1 MESLQ
6 NLILGSSSPSRI
18 DLLKRIF
25 NTFEII
31 KPDIEEPS
39 SGFSS
44 PREQVAVISWLKG
57 QEVSLQV
64 KQGVII
70 AADTIGWIDGKPL
83 LKPIDR
89 EDAKEMISRMS
100 GRNHELWT
108 GVVLWHKPTNLQLC
122 WQEQS
127 IVSFKKVSPAEIEN
141 YLETRSWKNHSGS
154 YAIEEENDPWVQISQ
169 GSITNVIGLPLESL
183 LFNLEKFKNMIAMDQ
198 IKL

>member
-1 MESLQ
+1 MESQQ

-18 DLLKRIF
+18 ELLKRIF

-39 SGFSS
+39 SGFST

-64 KQGVII
+64 KQGII
-70 AADTIGWIDGKPL
+70 ISADTIGWIDGKPL

-108 GVVLWHKPTNLQLC
+108 GVVLWHEPTNLQLC

-127 IVSFKKVSPAEIEN
+127 IVSFKKVSPPEIEH

-169 GSITNVIGLPLESL
+169 GSISNVIGLPLESL
-183 LFNLEKFKNMIAMDQ
+183 LFNLEKFKNMVSIDQ
-198 IKL
+198 I

>member
-1 MESLQ
+1 MESKQ

-18 DLLKRIF
+18 ELLKRIF
-25 NTFEII
+25 HTFEII

-44 PREQVAVISWLKG
+44 PREQVALISWLKG
-57 QEVSLQV
+57 QEVSFQV
-64 KQGVII
+64 GDGIII

-83 LKPIDR
+83 LKPLDR
-89 EDAKEMISRMS
+89 DDAKDMISRMS
-100 GRNHELWT
+100 GRDHELWT
-108 GVVLWHKPTNLQLC
+108 GVVLWHKPTNLQMS

-127 IVSFKKVSPAEIEN
+127 IVSFKKVIPEEIER

-154 YAIEEENDPWVQISQ
+154 YAIEEENDPWVKISK

-183 LFNLEKFKNMIAMDQ
+183 LINLKKFEKMLAIDHF
-198 IKL
+198 

>member
-1 MESLQ
+1 MESKH

-18 DLLKRIF
+18 ELLKRIF
-25 NTFEII
+25 HTFEII

-44 PREQVAVISWLKG
+44 PREQVALISWLKG
-57 QEVSLQV
+57 QEVSFQV
-64 KQGVII
+64 GDGIII

-83 LKPIDR
+83 LKPLDR
-89 EDAKEMISRMS
+89 DDAKDMISRMS
-100 GRNHELWT
+100 GRDHELWT
-108 GVVLWHKPTNLQLC
+108 GVVLWHKPTNLQMC

-127 IVSFKKVSPAEIEN
+127 IVSFKKVIPEEIEH

-154 YAIEEENDPWVQISQ
+154 YAIEEENDPWVKISK

-183 LFNLEKFKNMIAMDQ
+183 LINLKKFEKLIAIDHF
-198 IKL
+198 

>member
-1 MESLQ
+1 MENKH

-18 DLLKRIF
+18 ELLKRIF
-25 NTFEII
+25 HTFEII

-64 KQGVII
+64 KQGIII

-83 LKPIDR
+83 LKPLDR
-89 EDAKEMISRMS
+89 DDAKDMISRMS
-100 GRNHELWT
+100 GRDHELWT
-108 GVVLWHKPTNLQLC
+108 GVVLWHKPTNLQMC

-127 IVSFKKVSPAEIEN
+127 IVSFKKVIPEEIEH

-154 YAIEEENDPWVQISQ
+154 YAIEEENDPWVKISK

-183 LFNLEKFKNMIAMDQ
+183 LINLKKFEKMLAIDHF
-198 IKL
+198 

>member
-1 MESLQ
+1 MESQQ

-18 DLLKRIF
+18 ELLKRIF

-57 QEVSLQV
+57 REVSLQV
-64 KQGVII
+64 KQGIII

-89 EDAKEMISRMS
+89 EDAKDMISRMS

-127 IVSFKKVSPAEIEN
+127 IVSFKNVSPAEIEH

-154 YAIEEENDPWVQISQ
+154 YAIEEKNDPWVQISQ

-183 LFNLEKFKNMIAMDQ
+183 LFNLEKFKNMVAIDH
-198 IKL
+198 I

>member
-1 MESLQ
+1 MERQQ

-18 DLLKRIF
+18 ELLKRIF

-64 KQGVII
+64 KQGII
-70 AADTIGWIDGKPL
+70 ISADTIGWIDGKPL

-127 IVSFKKVSPAEIEN
+127 IVSFKKVSPPEIEH

-169 GSITNVIGLPLESL
+169 GSISNVIGLPLESL
-183 LFNLEKFKNMIAMDQ
+183 LFNLEKFKNMVSIDQ
-198 IKL
+198 I

>member
-1 MESLQ
+1 MESKQ

-18 DLLKRIF
+18 ELLKRIF
-25 NTFEII
+25 HTFEII

-44 PREQVAVISWLKG
+44 PREQVALISWLKG
-57 QEVSLQV
+57 QEVSFQV
-64 KQGVII
+64 GNGIII

-83 LKPIDR
+83 LKPSDR
-89 EDAKEMISRMS
+89 DDAKDMISKMS
-100 GRNHELWT
+100 GRDHELWT
-108 GVVLWHKPTNLQLC
+108 GVVLWHKPTNLQMC

-127 IVSFKKVSPAEIEN
+127 IVSFKKVIPEEIER

-154 YAIEEENDPWVQISQ
+154 YAIEEENDPWVKISK

-183 LFNLEKFKNMIAMDQ
+183 LINLKKFEKMVAIDHF
-198 IKL
+198 

>member
-1 MESLQ
+1 MESQQ

-18 DLLKRIF
+18 ELLKRIF

-64 KQGVII
+64 KQGIII

-127 IVSFKKVSPAEIEN
+127 IVSFKKVSPAEIEH

-169 GSITNVIGLPLESL
+169 GSITNVIGLPLETL
-183 LFNLEKFKNMIAMDQ
+183 LFNLEKFKNMVAIDQ
-198 IKL
+198 I

>member
-1 MESLQ
+1 MESQQ

-18 DLLKRIF
+18 ELLKRIF
-25 NTFEII
+25 STFEII

-44 PREQVAVISWLKG
+44 PREQVAVISWLKS

-64 KQGVII
+64 KQGIII

-83 LKPIDR
+83 LKPIDQ

-127 IVSFKKVSPAEIEN
+127 IVSFKKVSPAEIEH

-183 LFNLEKFKNMIAMDQ
+183 LFNLEKFKNMVAIDH
-198 IKL
+198 I

>member
-1 MESLQ
+1 MESQQ

-18 DLLKRIF
+18 ELLKRIF

-64 KQGVII
+64 NQGIII

-127 IVSFKKVSPAEIEN
+127 IVSFKKVIPEEIER

-154 YAIEEENDPWVQISQ
+154 YAIEEENDPWVKISK

-183 LFNLEKFKNMIAMDQ
+183 LINLKKFEKMLAIDHF
-198 IKL
+198 

>member
-1 MESLQ
+1 MESQQ

-18 DLLKRIF
+18 ELLKRIF

-39 SGFSS
+39 SGFST

-64 KQGVII
+64 KQGII
-70 AADTIGWIDGKPL
+70 ISADTIGWIDGKPL

-127 IVSFKKVSPAEIEN
+127 IVSFKKVSPPEIEH

-154 YAIEEENDPWVQISQ
+154 YAIEEENDPWVQISR

-183 LFNLEKFKNMIAMDQ
+183 LFNLEKFKNMVSIDQ
-198 IKL
+198 I

>member
-1 MESLQ
+1 MESQQ

-18 DLLKRIF
+18 ELLKRIF
-25 NTFEII
+25 NSFEII

-44 PREQVAVISWLKG
+44 PREQVAVISWLKS

-64 KQGVII
+64 KQGIII

-89 EDAKEMISRMS
+89 EDAKDMISRMS

-127 IVSFKKVSPAEIEN
+127 IVSFKKVSPAEIEH

-183 LFNLEKFKNMIAMDQ
+183 LFNLEKFKNMVAIDH
-198 IKL
+198 I

>member
-1 MESLQ
+1 MESQQ

-25 NTFEII
+25 NSFEII

-108 GVVLWHKPTNLQLC
+108 GVVLCINLQTYNCAGRNSRLFRLRKYRL
-122 WQEQS
+122 Q
-127 IVSFKKVSPAEIEN
+127 K
-141 YLETRSWKNHSGS
+141 L
-154 YAIEEENDPWVQISQ
+154 
-169 GSITNVIGLPLESL
+169 SITLKQDLGKITPDLMPSRKKMILGY
-183 LFNLEKFKNMIAMDQ
+183 KFRGVQ
-198 IKL
+198 

>member
-1 MESLQ
+1 MESQQ

-18 DLLKRIF
+18 ELLKRIF
-25 NTFEII
+25 NSFEII

-127 IVSFKKVSPAEIEN
+127 IVSFKKVSPAEIEH

-154 YAIEEENDPWVQISQ
+154 YAIEEENDPWVQISR

-183 LFNLEKFKNMIAMDQ
+183 LFNLEKFKNMVAIDQ
-198 IKL
+198 I

>member
-1 MESLQ
+1 MESQQ

-18 DLLKRIF
+18 ELLKRIF

-31 KPDIEEPS
+31 KPDIDEPS

-64 KQGVII
+64 KQGIII

-127 IVSFKKVSPAEIEN
+127 IVSFKKVSPPEIEH

-183 LFNLEKFKNMIAMDQ
+183 LFNLEKFKNMVAIDH
-198 IKL
+198 I

>member
-1 MESLQ
+1 MESQQ

-18 DLLKRIF
+18 ELLKRIF
-25 NTFEII
+25 NSFEII

-183 LFNLEKFKNMIAMDQ
+183 LFNLEKLKNMVAIDH
-198 IKL
+198 I

>member
-1 MESLQ
+1 MESQQ

-18 DLLKRIF
+18 ELLKRIF
-25 NTFEII
+25 NSFETI

-127 IVSFKKVSPAEIEN
+127 IVSFKKVSPAEIEH

-183 LFNLEKFKNMIAMDQ
+183 LFNLEKFKNMVAIDQ
-198 IKL
+198 I

>member
-1 MESLQ
+1 MESKQ

-18 DLLKRIF
+18 ELLKRIF
-25 NTFEII
+25 HTFEII

-44 PREQVAVISWLKG
+44 PREQVALISWLKG
-57 QEVSLQV
+57 QEVSFQV
-64 KQGVII
+64 GDGIII

-83 LKPIDR
+83 LKPLDR
-89 EDAKEMISRMS
+89 DDAKDMISRMS
-100 GRNHELWT
+100 GRDHELWT
-108 GVVLWHKPTNLQLC
+108 GVVLWHKPTNLQMC

-127 IVSFKKVSPAEIEN
+127 IVSFKKVIPEEIEH

-183 LFNLEKFKNMIAMDQ
+183 LFNLEKFKNMVAIDH
-198 IKL
+198 I

>member
-1 MESLQ
+1 MESQQ

-18 DLLKRIF
+18 ELLKRIF
-25 NTFEII
+25 NSFEII

-64 KQGVII
+64 KQGIII

-183 LFNLEKFKNMIAMDQ
+183 LFNLEKLKNMVAIDH
-198 IKL
+198 I

>member
-1 MESLQ
+1 MESQQ

-18 DLLKRIF
+18 ELLKRIF

-64 KQGVII
+64 KQGIII

-127 IVSFKKVSPAEIEN
+127 IVSFKKVSPVEIEH

-183 LFNLEKFKNMIAMDQ
+183 LFNLEKFKNMVAIDH
-198 IKL
+198 I

>member
-1 MESLQ
+1 MESKQ

-18 DLLKRIF
+18 ELLKRISH
-25 NTFEII
+25 TFEII

-44 PREQVAVISWLKG
+44 PREQVALISWLKG
-57 QEVSLQV
+57 QEVSFQV
-64 KQGVII
+64 GDGIII

-83 LKPIDR
+83 LKPLDR
-89 EDAKEMISRMS
+89 DDAKDMISRMS
-100 GRNHELWT
+100 GRDHELWT
-108 GVVLWHKPTNLQLC
+108 GVVLWHKPTNLQMC

-127 IVSFKKVSPAEIEN
+127 IVSFKKVIPEEIEH

-154 YAIEEENDPWVQISQ
+154 YAIEEENDPWVKISK

-183 LFNLEKFKNMIAMDQ
+183 LINLKKFEKMLAIDHF
-198 IKL
+198 

>member
-1 MESLQ
+1 MESKQ

-18 DLLKRIF
+18 ELLKRIF
-25 NTFEII
+25 HTFEII

-44 PREQVAVISWLKG
+44 PREQVALISWLKG
-57 QEVSLQV
+57 QEVSFQV
-64 KQGVII
+64 GDGIII

-83 LKPIDR
+83 LKPLDR
-89 EDAKEMISRMS
+89 NDAKDMISRMS
-100 GRNHELWT
+100 GRDHELWT
-108 GVVLWHKPTNLQLC
+108 GVVLWHKPTNLQMC

-127 IVSFKKVSPAEIEN
+127 IVSFKKVIPEEIER

-154 YAIEEENDPWVQISQ
+154 YAIEEENDPWVKISK

-183 LFNLEKFKNMIAMDQ
+183 LINLKKFEKMLAIDHF
-198 IKL
+198 

>member
-1 MESLQ
+1 MESKQ

-18 DLLKRIF
+18 ELLKRIF
-25 NTFEII
+25 HTFEII

-44 PREQVAVISWLKG
+44 PREQVALISWLKG
-57 QEVSLQV
+57 QEVSFQV
-64 KQGVII
+64 GDGIII

-83 LKPIDR
+83 LKPLDR
-89 EDAKEMISRMS
+89 DDAKDMISRMS
-100 GRNHELWT
+100 GRDHELWT
-108 GVVLWHKPTNLQLC
+108 GVVLWHKPTNLQMC

-127 IVSFKKVSPAEIEN
+127 IVSFKKVIPEEIEH

-154 YAIEEENDPWVQISQ
+154 YAIEEENDPWVKISK

-183 LFNLEKFKNMIAMDQ
+183 LINLKKFEKLIAIDHF
-198 IKL
+198 

>member
-1 MESLQ
+1 MESQQ

-18 DLLKRIF
+18 ELLKRIF
-25 NTFEII
+25 NSFEII

-44 PREQVAVISWLKG
+44 PREQVAVISWLKS

-64 KQGVII
+64 KQGIII

-89 EDAKEMISRMS
+89 EDAKDMISRMS

-127 IVSFKKVSPAEIEN
+127 IVSFKKVAPAEIEH

-169 GSITNVIGLPLESL
+169 GSITNVIGLPIESL
-183 LFNLEKFKNMIAMDQ
+183 LFNLEKFKNMVAIDH
-198 IKL
+198 I

>member
-1 MESLQ
+1 MENKQ

-18 DLLKRIF
+18 ELLKRIF
-25 NTFEII
+25 HTFEII

-44 PREQVAVISWLKG
+44 PREQVALISWLKG
-57 QEVSLQV
+57 QEVSFQV
-64 KQGVII
+64 GDGIII

-83 LKPIDR
+83 LKPLDR
-89 EDAKEMISRMS
+89 DDAKDMISRMS
-100 GRNHELWT
+100 GRDHELWT
-108 GVVLWHKPTNLQLC
+108 GVVLWHKPTNLQMC

-127 IVSFKKVSPAEIEN
+127 IVSFKKVIPEEIEH

-154 YAIEEENDPWVQISQ
+154 YAIEEENDPWVKISK

-183 LFNLEKFKNMIAMDQ
+183 LFNLKKFEKMLAIDHF
-198 IKL
+198 

>member
-1 MESLQ
+1 MESKQ

-18 DLLKRIF
+18 ELLKRIF
-25 NTFEII
+25 HTFEII

-44 PREQVAVISWLKG
+44 PREQVALISWLKG
-57 QEVSLQV
+57 QEVSFQV
-64 KQGVII
+64 GDGIII

-83 LKPIDR
+83 LKPLDR
-89 EDAKEMISRMS
+89 DDAKDMISRMS
-100 GRNHELWT
+100 GRDHELWT
-108 GVVLWHKPTNLQLC
+108 GVVLWHKPTNFQIC

-127 IVSFKKVSPAEIEN
+127 IVSFKKVIPEEIEH

-154 YAIEEENDPWVQISQ
+154 YAIEEENDPWVKISK

-183 LFNLEKFKNMIAMDQ
+183 LINLKKFEKMLAIDHF
-198 IKL
+198 

>member
-1 MESLQ
+1 MESQQ

-18 DLLKRIF
+18 ELLKRIF
-25 NTFEII
+25 NSFEII

-127 IVSFKKVSPAEIEN
+127 IVSFKKVSPAEIEH

-154 YAIEEENDPWVQISQ
+154 YAIEEENDPWVQISR

-183 LFNLEKFKNMIAMDQ
+183 LFNLEKFKNMVSIDQ
-198 IKL
+198 I

>member
-1 MESLQ
+1 MESQQ

-18 DLLKRIF
+18 ELLKRIF

-64 KQGVII
+64 KQGIII
-70 AADTIGWIDGKPL
+70 AADTIGWIDEKPL

-89 EDAKEMISRMS
+89 EDAKDMISRMS

-122 WQEQS
+122 WQERS
-127 IVSFKKVSPAEIEN
+127 IVSFKKVSPVEIEH

-183 LFNLEKFKNMIAMDQ
+183 LFNLEKFKNMVAIDH
-198 IKL
+198 I

>member
-1 MESLQ
+1 MESKQ

-18 DLLKRIF
+18 ELLKRIF
-25 NTFEII
+25 HTFEII

-44 PREQVAVISWLKG
+44 PREQVALISWLKG
-57 QEVSLQV
+57 QEVSFQV
-64 KQGVII
+64 GDGIII

-83 LKPIDR
+83 LKPLDR
-89 EDAKEMISRMS
+89 DDAKDMISRMS
-100 GRNHELWT
+100 GRDHELWT
-108 GVVLWHKPTNLQLC
+108 GVVLWHKPTNLQMC

-127 IVSFKKVSPAEIEN
+127 IVSFKKVIPEEIER

-154 YAIEEENDPWVQISQ
+154 YAIEEENDPWVKISK

-183 LFNLEKFKNMIAMDQ
+183 LINLKKFEKMLAIDHF
-198 IKL
+198 

>member
-1 MESLQ
+1 MESQQ

-18 DLLKRIF
+18 ELLKRIF
-25 NTFEII
+25 NSFGII
-31 KPDIEEPS
+31 KPEIEEPS

-64 KQGVII
+64 KQGIII

-89 EDAKEMISRMS
+89 EDAKEMISKMS

-127 IVSFKKVSPAEIEN
+127 IVSFKKVSPAEIEH

-183 LFNLEKFKNMIAMDQ
+183 LFNLEKFRNMVAIDH
-198 IKL
+198 I